1 MSKDGPVTP
10 LTKRRRPKAESFS
23 SSALRLYTN
32 KIISENT
39 FMNLDNASNVTK
51 GEAIRVLTDILIA
64 TKKRHDEELERWKKD
79 EVIERWKNVE

>member
-10 LTKRRRPKAESFS
+10 LTKRGRPKPESFS
-23 SSALRLYTN
+23 SSALRLYTE

-39 FMNLDNASNVTK
+39 FMNLNNATRVTR

-64 TKKRHDEELERWKKD
+64 TKQKHDEELERWK
-79 EVIERWKNVE
+79 NG